1 MKEIIGK
8 LDFTQIENF
17 CSTKDNVKRKRRQST
32 NWGWK
37 VHGNSL

>member
-17 CSTKDNVKRKRRQST
+17 RSTKDNVKRKRRQST
-32 NWGWK
+32 NWGRR